1 MNRLRNKAKRI
12 IVDKTGQI
20 IPESY
25 NNKSKRIQIPNTNS
39 KGHYVP

>member
-1 MNRLRNKAKRI
+1 MNRLGKKIKWIIANK
-12 IVDKTGQI
+12 VEQI

-39 KGHYVP
+39 KGHYVS